1 MIYLEYLLYAIGDF
15 QREEESFHQHFN
27 RIFDLVD
34 AGRFVLQSKGNILET
49 PILSVANN
57 EMDQLRQVAE
67 SRTTSY
73 SELSQR
79 LTPAEL
85 RSLFTSFETG
95 HYINTAISYIY
106 EIASMYAGEH
116 SIQKMA

>member
-1 MIYLEYLLYAIGDF
+1 MTDLENLLYAIADF
-15 QREEESFHQHFN
+15 QREEERFLQHFN

-34 AGRFVLQSKGNILET
+34 AGRFVLQSKGNIHET

-57 EMDQLRQVAE
+57 EMDQLRQVTE

-73 SELSQR
+73 RELSQR

-95 HYINTAISYIY
+95 HYINTAICYIY
-106 EIASMYAGEH
+106 EIASMYAGKH